1 MIRLWSSPVAAL
13 AALGVAMV
21 PTAAPDRTPP
31 RIVSAVMVDLNGN
44 ARAERVR
51 LTYSERVRHARDND
65 GNYSFVVVG
74 YRVLAVGAA
83 TGRSLVLLVKER
95 VSADSAARPAVRY
108 RKTSSKPV
116 LDGAGNQA
124 SAQAFRLT
132 RAHGHVPPSQPRP
145 TPAPTPA
152 PAPTP
157 PPSSAPDSDKDG
169 YDDAHDCAPN
179 NAAIHPNA
187 PDLPDLGFVD
197 SNCDRIDG
205 TEANAVFASPN
216 GSDGNAG
223 TKEKP
228 KRQIQA
234 AVIEAAKTG
243 KDVFAAA
250 GTYDL
255 VDAQTGV
262 AVYGGYDPTTWRR
275 SIQSTTTIRGT
286 PQGLFLAQDQDVLVQ
301 LVTVMGIP
309 GSGANVYGIRALDGS
324 QLSLQRV
331 TVVSGDGAAG
341 GPGSRGIDGREGGR
355 GFDGV
360 DGSCDVTYRGGQG
373 GTGGSSPAG
382 IPGQG
387 GTAGHG
393 GNPDGNRTDGQ
404 PGYAGAG
411 GAAGGAGGK
420 TGNPGRLG
428 GQGQPGPAGA
438 PGSPGAGGATQAV
451 GVAWTGQSGT
461 SGTSGKTG

>member
-74 YRVLAVGAA
+74 YRVLVVGAA

-132 RAHGHVPPSQPRP
+132 RAHGHVPPSQPKP

-223 TKEKP
+223 TKET
-228 KRQIQA
+228 A
-234 AVIEAAKTG
+234 EAADPGCGDRGG
-243 KDVFAAA
+243 KDRQGRV
-250 GTYDL
+250 
-255 VDAQTGV
+255 
-262 AVYGGYDPTTWRR
+262 R
-275 SIQSTTTIRGT
+275 SCRH
-286 PQGLFLAQDQDVLVQ
+286 L
-301 LVTVMGIP
+301 
-309 GSGANVYGIRALDGS
+309 
-324 QLSLQRV
+324 
-331 TVVSGDGAAG
+331 
-341 GPGSRGIDGREGGR
+341 
-355 GFDGV
+355 
-360 DGSCDVTYRGGQG
+360 
-373 GTGGSSPAG
+373 
-382 IPGQG
+382 
-387 GTAGHG
+387 
-393 GNPDGNRTDGQ
+393 
-404 PGYAGAG
+404 
-411 GAAGGAGGK
+411 
-420 TGNPGRLG
+420 
-428 GQGQPGPAGA
+428 
-438 PGSPGAGGATQAV
+438 
-451 GVAWTGQSGT
+451 
-461 SGTSGKTG
+461 